1 MASGT
6 DEMSFWDHLD
16 VLRGTLLRIA
26 VAVVSASVLV
36 FCFKSFVF
44 DSILLAPAKS
54 DFFIYR
60 WLGID
65 FTMKLINTDISA
77 QFFVHLRT
85 SVILALI
92 LAFPYVCYELWKFV
106 APGLYEKEKAAVR
119 KAFGFAGVLFY
130 LGIAV
135 GYVLLFPV
143 TLNFF
148 QGYSVSGYVENT
160 ITLSSYISM
169 FTSMVLLLGIV
180 FEFPAVIAV
189 LSNMGVVGKSRLKA
203 FRKYAFVCILVISA
217 VITPADPLSMI
228 IAAMPLYGLYE
239 LSILA
244 CKDNK

>member
-26 VAVVSASVLV
+26 VAVVSVSVLV

-60 WLGID
+60 WLGVD

-85 SVILALI
+85 SVIFALI

-148 QGYSVSGYVENT
+148 QGYSVSEYVENT
-160 ITLSSYISM
+160 ITLNSYISM

-189 LSNMGVVGKSRLKA
+189 LSNMGVVGKSQLKS
-203 FRKYAFVCILVISA
+203 FRKYAFVGILVISA

-244 CKDNK
+244 CRDNK